1 MRVEGSHRIVGC
13 LTVDGGLAN
22 AYMSHLEVRAF
33 ASLRVRSYAFHVL
46 SSCGSARTGS
56 CTGAGSGPHACRAS
70 RPTPPHRPDRSG
82 PGRRSAAARTTPRRR
97 SRCANHRRDRQRP
110 PTPPDRGGRPD
121 ASPSALPALSTR
133 TGPTRSPGRA
143 RSTSPPHSSNSGN
156 ATAACA
162 TPAASHARTMADPPA
177 APRVGRDPTPRSRTR
192 HNPTRKGLPLN
203 LFERREPDGTW

>member
-1 MRVEGSHRIVGC
+1 MRVEGSHRIGGC

-82 PGRRSAAARTTPRRR
+82 PGRRSAAARTTPPRR
-97 SRCANHRRDRQRP
+97 SRYANHRRDRQRP

-143 RSTSPPHSSNSGN
+143 RSTSPPHSSNR
-156 ATAACA
+156 A
-162 TPAASHARTMADPPA
+162 TPPLLAPHQPGRATERWQIHQQHFALAVIPRRGPAPGTIQPARGY
-177 APRVGRDPTPRSRTR
+177 R
-192 HNPTRKGLPLN
+192 
-203 LFERREPDGTW
+203 